1 MRGEERLVEYD
12 VDSLSLAVLLSIYR
26 GIKSPSEMASLLN
39 VDEDSIK
46 EVLKELE
53 EKGLI
58 KYEEQK
64 ILFFTRKVP
73 KLTREGYNT
82 IMAALEK
89 IKPQLLEARNL
100 LVQGREDEALELLSA
115 VGLGLVAPLVLP
127 LLLGSILFAPVP
139 LTEHHSHIHPGQPF

>member
-1 MRGEERLVEYD
+1 
-12 VDSLSLAVLLSIYR
+12 
-26 GIKSPSEMASLLN
+26 MASLLN

-64 ILFFTRKVP
+64 ILYCKRKVP

-82 IMAALEK
+82 IMTALDK
-89 IKPQLLEARNL
+89 IKPQLVEARKL
-100 LVQGREDEALELLSA
+100 IAQGREEEALELLSA

-127 LLLGSILFAPVP
+127 LLLGSVLFFPLAPA
-139 LTEHHSHIHPGQPF
+139 EHHSHIHPGQPF